1 MQFIDAFNPAFRTM
15 GRIGESKNHLPLWV
29 FPYTQARFRFTGT
42 SLAVRLRNFW
52 NYGTRTLNWVLSM
65 ITPMRVW
72 P

>member
-42 SLAVRLRNFW
+42 SCVFAIS
-52 NYGTRTLNWVLSM
+52 GTTATRASV
-65 ITPMRVW
+65 
-72 P
+72 